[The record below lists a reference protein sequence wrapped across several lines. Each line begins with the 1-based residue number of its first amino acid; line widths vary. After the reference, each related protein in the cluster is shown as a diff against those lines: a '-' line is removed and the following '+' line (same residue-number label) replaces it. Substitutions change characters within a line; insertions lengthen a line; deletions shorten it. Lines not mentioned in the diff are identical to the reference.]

1 MAKKSFF
8 ATKKVQNYENC
19 NFRMV
24 KKNQISGLKL
34 YNFFHILGACEKPQE
49 TDPVVLARRQKQI
62 EYGKN
67 TVSYENYIK
76 KVPKGKRPN
85 NYPRTPNKKKIYS
98 RRQWDGLIK
107 NWKLHVHAWE
117 AKEKYLYTGEK
128 TTLHVSGGGTVL
140 PAVLPAISVESPES
154 TPEFLKLPEN
164 PTPTNSSNFWK
175 LDNNINTGD
184 RKLLSPCGGISEQ
197 KLMSSLGFPAKKQ
210 NTENISSTDDI
221 GGTMSIRKFHEEYP
235 ISPVLQLPDLNSLKN
250 SCFFHSHGK
259 DTNFL

>member
-1 MAKKSFF
+1 
-8 ATKKVQNYENC
+8 
-19 NFRMV
+19 MV
-24 KKNQISGLKL
+24 KKDQISGLNL
-34 YNFFHILGACEKPQE
+34 STFFHILGACEKPQE

-67 TVSYENYIK
+67 TASYENYIK

-107 NWKLHVHAWE
+107 NWKLNIHAWE
-117 AKEKYLYTGEK
+117 AKEKYLHTGEK
-128 TTLHVSGGGTVL
+128 TTVHGSVGGTVL
-140 PAVLPAISVESPES
+140 PAISAESPES

-184 RKLLSPCGGISEQ
+184 RKLLPPCGGISEQ

-221 GGTMSIRKFHEEYP
+221 GGTMSTRKFHEEYP

>member
-1 MAKKSFF
+1 
-8 ATKKVQNYENC
+8 
-19 NFRMV
+19 MV
-24 KKNQISGLKL
+24 KKDQISGLNL
-34 YNFFHILGACEKPQE
+34 STFFHILGACEKPQE

-67 TVSYENYIK
+67 TASYENYIK

-107 NWKLHVHAWE
+107 NWKLNIHAWE
-117 AKEKYLYTGEK
+117 AKEKYLHTGEK
-128 TTLHVSGGGTVL
+128 TTVHGSVGGTVL
-140 PAVLPAISVESPES
+140 PAVLPEVLPAISAESPES

-164 PTPTNSSNFWK
+164 PTPTISSNFWK
-175 LDNNINTGD
+175 LDINIDTGD
-184 RKLLSPCGGISEQ
+184 RKLPPPCGGISEQ

-210 NTENISSTDDI
+210 NTEKISSTEDI
-221 GGTMSIRKFHEEYP
+221 GDTI
-235 ISPVLQLPDLNSLKN
+235 LQLPDLNSLKN

-259 DTNFL
+259 DRNFL